1 MRYQGRLQ
9 DWNDE
14 KGYGFVVPNGG
25 GERAFVHIKAFKQL
39 GQRPG
44 NGMLVSYAV
53 RKDERNRL
61 NATAVRLTGGM
72 RAGTTTAP
80 RGRPVASGHT
90 SRHLPR
96 VALGLAAL
104 SLLALC
110 GWLKWIPEWSA
121 LAIAGFSLA
130 ALVLYA
136 QDKAAAQRGRWRTP
150 ENTLHLIALLG
161 GWPGALMAQGLFHHK
176 RSKRSFLAMFWL
188 TVLVNCVA
196 LYLLATGRFSA
207 MA

>member
-25 GERAFVHIKAFKQL
+25 GERAFVHIKAFEQR

-61 NATAVRLTGGM
+61 NAIAVRLAGGM
-72 RAGTTTAP
+72 HADTATTS
-80 RGRPVASGHT
+80 RGRPAASEQA

-110 GWLKWIPEWSA
+110 GWLKWIPQWSV
-121 LAIAGFSLA
+121 LTIAGSSLA
-130 ALVLYA
+130 ALLLYA
-136 QDKAAAQRGRWRTP
+136 KDKAAAQRGRWRTP
-150 ENTLHLIALLG
+150 ENTLHLVALLG

-176 RSKRSFLAMFWL
+176 RSKRSFQAAFWL

-207 MA
+207 MT